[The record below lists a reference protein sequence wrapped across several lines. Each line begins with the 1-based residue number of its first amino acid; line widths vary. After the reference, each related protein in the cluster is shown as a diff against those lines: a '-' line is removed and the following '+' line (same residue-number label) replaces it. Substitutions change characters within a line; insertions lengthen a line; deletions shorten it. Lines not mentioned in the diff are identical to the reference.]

1 MENISE
7 NFSEITSER
16 CYFTPQI
23 PKWGIQE
30 VTVNGPQEENPFTD
44 HWIRGCFRGK
54 SETVEAEGFYD
65 GEGRYL
71 VRFMP
76 SFEGEYQFEIRAD
89 FLEEVKK

>member
-54 SETVEAEGFYD
+54 KRNSGS
-65 GEGRYL
+65 GGLLR
-71 VRFMP
+71 R
-76 SFEGEYQFEIRAD
+76 
-89 FLEEVKK
+89 